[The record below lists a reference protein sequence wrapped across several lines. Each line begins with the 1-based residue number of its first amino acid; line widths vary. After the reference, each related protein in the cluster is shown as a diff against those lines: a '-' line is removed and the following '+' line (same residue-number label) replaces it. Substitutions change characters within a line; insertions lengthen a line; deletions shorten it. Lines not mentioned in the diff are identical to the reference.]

1 MERLVLYTIAT
12 ALLAVGA
19 AVPGT
24 LDARNNTCTI
34 KATKDVDV
42 QAHYL
47 RGRGDLE
54 SPRRKSDV
62 IWSGNMERGNTQEV
76 MGTRGKI
83 LVSYRDLTKSR
94 TRPINRS
101 VNCQNGN
108 TILVPR

>member
-1 MERLVLYTIAT
+1 MKRFALYTSVV

-19 AVPGT
+19 AVPDK

-34 KATKDVDV
+34 KATKEVDL

-47 RGRGDLE
+47 RGRGELE
-54 SPRRKSDV
+54 SPRRKAGV
-62 IWSGNMERGNTQEV
+62 IWSGNMQRGNTQQV
-76 MGTRGKI
+76 TGSRGKI